1 MITLL
6 SRLAEGRPHGGC
18 NSSDQ
23 ARGPLAFDAGS
34 DTQAQRGC
42 AHQYLLPSVPCAY
55 PLVWP
60 WSGGPGLA
68 ILDGHHTFYK
78 VGARLEHL
86 ARFVAWVNSGPR
98 SPTRTATFVALATGH
113 I

>member
-6 SRLAEGRPHGGC
+6 SRLAEGRPHGSC
-18 NSSDQ
+18 DLSAQ
-23 ARGPLAFDAGS
+23 ACGPLAFGAGS
-34 DTQAQRGC
+34 GTQAQRGC
-42 AHQYLLPSVPCAY
+42 AYQYLLPSVPCAC
-55 PLVWP
+55 PLVWT

-86 ARFVAWVNSGPR
+86 ARFVAWVNGGLR